1 MEFNELMNAFAAK
14 CGLAGV
20 EAEDG
25 CVVLEFNDIP
35 VAFMENDAFESLVL
49 RAVIG
54 APPPET
60 DGSLAKAML
69 RANHALCNACGATL
83 CQDPETKEYAAVLTI
98 PLSTADA
105 ELLAKAVGNI
115 VKTVNTWQGVVASG
129 TADQSADSRLYV

>member
-1 MEFNELMNAFAAK
+1 MEFNELMNAFAAR

-20 EAEDG
+20 EAGDG

-54 APPPET
+54 TPPPET

-83 CQDPETKEYAAVLTI
+83 CQDPET
-98 PLSTADA
+98 
-105 ELLAKAVGNI
+105 
-115 VKTVNTWQGVVASG
+115 
-129 TADQSADSRLYV
+129 